1 LQIEDHDV
9 NVVLNQLE
17 MKRTWESGNHP
28 YLFFNEDGDT
38 FTPLGFFV
46 QLTGGA
52 MPLISQQ
59 SFDVKMITQNEMQ
72 VAFRFQKLFNIFSFC
87 L

>member
-1 LQIEDHDV
+1 
-9 NVVLNQLE
+9 VLNQLE

-59 SFDVKMITQNEMQ
+59 
-72 VAFRFQKLFNIFSFC
+72 
-87 L
+87 